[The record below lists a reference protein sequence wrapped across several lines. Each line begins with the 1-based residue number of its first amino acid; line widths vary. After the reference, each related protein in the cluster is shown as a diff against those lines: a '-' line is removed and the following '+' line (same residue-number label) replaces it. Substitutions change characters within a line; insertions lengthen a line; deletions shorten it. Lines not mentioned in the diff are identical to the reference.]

1 MGMQGMAQS
10 VAVLAPFHLELL
22 CLDDPFVGVDPWS
35 SARIPELFKGG
46 DRVLVVAPRT
56 PIEGLRNVD
65 FRGLRREGV
74 E

>member
-1 MGMQGMAQS
+1 VPRRPS
-10 VAVLAPFHLELL
+10 
-22 CLDDPFVGVDPWS
+22 FVGVDPWS

-46 DRVLVVAPRT
+46 DRVLVVASRT

-65 FRGLRREGV
+65 FRELRREGV